1 MTSLVMCGYNKAYPV
16 PRRLR
21 GEVSQ
26 HEVPAWQLLA
36 LSASGGDSGK
46 WADDTLESA
55 LSALSRPA
63 RETLECP
70 DSDCEDIG
78 FYATADPADDMLYRQ
93 LVRRVGEGSYEA
105 LTAAGAWEPWEGSD
119 PLILLTMPDAVDLAD
134 ALLAG
139 AEGLALRCYTPQAW
153 LAPSAFRHSGH
164 QDLSLLASVNGDL
177 TLPFADRA
185 RKWDGDAAVNRL
197 FSRARKTDGSY
208 DTGKLSQGFLYRD
221 PDADPQ
227 TQAAW
232 LLPFTDVV
240 NGELQIVSAGLTA
253 AAELLPSLQIPQTDQ
268 EKISSR
274 ISRMA
279 SPLSA
284 AVDTVA
290 EEDWTP
296 FAVVDDLDPGAVI
309 ALIRLQ
315 PGPKVQRY
323 DQKSWVDDPELLAQ
337 LEGVNPPPL
346 VELDD
351 PALSDVIAQ
360 IDGVTAAVSPDPRAE
375 KLRRYWAEGKG
386 AAKIKWGAPGDFKRC
401 VHQLNKYMPG
411 RAEGYCANLH
421 KRVLGKWPGR
431 GRNRG
436 HAASAMS
443 TEQALLS
450 ALVAGAWSDHH
461 GRNVDMLKDGIYTEA
476 LDDVGLVRAV
486 LAGGFPVAPPD
497 EWFAN
502 PGLERLTPLTHDDSG
517 RVFGH
522 IADWHQAHIGLP
534 GSVKPPRSRSN
545 YSYFTTGTLRT
556 ASGKDVNVGQ
566 LTLAGGH
573 APLNADAG
581 HAVAHYDNTASAV
594 ADVVVGEDKFG
605 IWVAGALRPD
615 IKPEQVR
622 SLRASAPSGD
632 WRPIN
637 GSLELVAVCQVNVP
651 GFPIA
656 RARVASGAVTALVAA
671 GARSLA
677 VLKASMTA
685 DAAVLER
692 LAAVETA
699 LFTEEPETAAVE
711 AEPEQLPETD
721 EVEIISPEAEP
732 EAEQE
737 EAEAEPAIPVE
748 QPASEAVQRAR
759 EAAKQLRIQ
768 KLRDRVHPVTAAAG
782 GDSGLPFA
790 DRGRSWDGAAAA
802 NRMFARAKKSD
813 GTYDTGQLAQG
824 FLYHDSKADPNN
836 KGSWKLPIADVIN
849 GKLQIVYSGL
859 AAAAAALKGAR
870 GGASIPQADRAT
882 IQSKINGLYSKAA
895 KKFKDDEIVSPFK

>member
-1 MTSLVMCGYNKAYPV
+1 VG
-16 PRRLR
+16 
-21 GEVSQ
+21 
-26 HEVPAWQLLA
+26 AWQLLA
-36 LSASGGDSGK
+36 LSASGGESGK

-63 RETLECP
+63 RDTLSCP
-70 DSDCEDIG
+70 DSDCEDVG

-93 LVRRVGEGSYEA
+93 LVRRVGEASYEV
-105 LTAAGAWEPWEGSD
+105 LTAAGAWDPWEGSD

-153 LAPSAFRHSGH
+153 LAPSAFLHSGH
-164 QDLSLLASVNGDL
+164 PDLALLSSVSGSTD
-177 TLPFADRA
+177 LPFADRS
-185 RKWDGDAAVNRL
+185 RKWDGDAATNRL
-197 FSRARKTDGSY
+197 FSRARKADGTY
-208 DTGKLSQGFLYRD
+208 DTSKLGQGFLYRD

-232 LLPFTDVV
+232 KLPFADVINGDLKIVYSALAAVAGALSGARGGVKIPQADQNKIKSRV
-240 NGELQIVSAGLTA
+240 NGLYKKAAKSFKDDTIVSPLT
-253 AAELLPSLQIPQTDQ
+253 
-268 EKISSR
+268 
-274 ISRMA
+274 
-279 SPLSA
+279 A
-284 AVDTVA
+284 AVDTEA
-290 EEDWTP
+290 EEEEWTP

-309 ALIRLQ
+309 ALVRLM

-323 DQKSWVDDPELLAQ
+323 DQKAWVDDPELLAE
-337 LEGVNPPPL
+337 LAGVNPPPL

-351 PALSDVIAQ
+351 PSLADVITQ

-375 KLRRYWAEGKG
+375 KLRRYWASGKG
-386 AAKIKWGAPGDFKRC
+386 AAKIKWGVKGDFKRC
-401 VHQLNKYMPG
+401 VRQLNKYMPG

-431 GRNRG
+431 GRGRG
-436 HAASAMS
+436 HVHASAAMS
-443 TEQALLS
+443 TEQAVLA
-450 ALVAGAWSDHH
+450 ALVAGAWMDTQ
-461 GRNVDMLKDGIYTEA
+461 GRNVNMLKDGIYTEA

-497 EWFAN
+497 EW
-502 PGLERLTPLTHDDSG
+502 LQDQKLDRLTPLTHTDDG
-517 RVFGH
+517 QVFGH
-522 IADWHQAHIGLP
+522 IADWHQQHIGLP

-545 YSYFTTGTLRT
+545 YSYFMTGTLRT

-622 SLRASAPSGD
+622 TLRASAPSGD

-637 GSLELVAVCQVNVP
+637 GALELVAVCQVNVP

-692 LAAVETA
+692 LNAVETA
-699 LFTEEPETAAVE
+699 LFTPEEDAVEEIVVTDPEPE
-711 AEPEQLPETD
+711 PLPETD
-721 EVEIISPEAEP
+721 EVEVEAVPEP

-737 EAEAEPAIPVE
+737 EATPEPAAPVE
-748 QPASEAVQRAR
+748 QPASEAVTRAR
-759 EAAKQLRIQ
+759 EAARQQRMKQIRE
-768 KLRDRVHPVTAAAG
+768 RVNAI
-782 GDSGLPFA
+782 
-790 DRGRSWDGAAAA
+790 R
-802 NRMFARAKKSD
+802 
-813 GTYDTGQLAQG
+813 
-824 FLYHDSKADPNN
+824 
-836 KGSWKLPIADVIN
+836 
-849 GKLQIVYSGL
+849 
-859 AAAAAALKGAR
+859 
-870 GGASIPQADRAT
+870 
-882 IQSKINGLYSKAA
+882 AA
-895 KKFKDDEIVSPFK
+895 KG